1 MDIAKLSH
9 SFTKRW
15 RTGWVCVL
23 FPLQAFV
30 ATAQPADADIGGVL
44 DAQARTT
51 AAEQQAQERV
61 DALAD
66 EAQTLLGE
74 YRLKL
79 QTLDQTKRYNAN
91 LERTV
96 ADQEREKASLN
107 RQIEEFGE
115 LELGIV
121 PFLLDMVDALEHFV
135 RLDAPFQPQEREGRV
150 QRLRS
155 LLDRADVSVAEKYRR
170 IMEAYQI
177 EAEFGRN
184 IEAYAGALDAGDG
197 PRQVEFLR
205 IGRVVLAYQTPD
217 RAAAGYWDA
226 AARAWRPLPARY
238 QSALRQGLRIAR
250 KQAAPEILVLPIG
263 VPAEASP

>member
-1 MDIAKLSH
+1 MAVCLS
-9 SFTKRW
+9 
-15 RTGWVCVL
+15 
-23 FPLQAFV
+23 AFV
-30 ATAQPADADIGGVL
+30 VAAQPAETGIGDVL
-44 DAQARTT
+44 DAQTRTT
-51 AAEQQAQERV
+51 AAEQRAQERV

-66 EAQTLLGE
+66 EARALLGE

-91 LERTV
+91 LERMV

-135 RLDAPFQPQEREGRV
+135 RLDAPFQPAERED
-150 QRLRS
+150 RLRR
-155 LLDRADVSVAEKYRR
+155 LRTLMDRADVTVAEKYRR

-184 IEAYAGALDAGDG
+184 IEAYAGALDTGDG

-205 IGRVVLAYQTPD
+205 IGRVLLAYQTPD
-217 RAAAGYWDA
+217 RAATGYWDA

-238 QSALRQGLRIAR
+238 HSALRQGLRIAR
-250 KQAAPEILVLPIG
+250 KQAAPEILVLPVA
-263 VPAEASP
+263 VPAQASP